1 MEVVLGIQVVEVVGG
16 IQCVFLSLCLW
27 SGFFILYAFLGCLVN
42 RMSDNYLGI
51 GFDMAIRRRVFGHGL
66 RRL

>member
-1 MEVVLGIQVVEVVGG
+1 MWWGVFSVSSCPYVYGVV
-16 IQCVFLSLCLW
+16 
-27 SGFFILYAFLGCLVN
+27 FFILYAFLGCLVN